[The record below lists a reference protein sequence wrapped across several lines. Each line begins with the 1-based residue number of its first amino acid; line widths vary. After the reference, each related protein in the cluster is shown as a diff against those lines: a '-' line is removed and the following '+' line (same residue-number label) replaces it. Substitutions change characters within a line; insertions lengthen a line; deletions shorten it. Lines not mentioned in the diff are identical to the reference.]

1 MRISISDLAYAGFRY
16 NDFCKLDNAC
26 GLEFFYEFGTRAYWD
41 TVLPLM
47 TAGRQ
52 NGISMHGPCV
62 QVNLAEEDPDRKYLK
77 VFLDAFTYAKQIGAE
92 FVVVH
97 TNEAL
102 PTDLDK
108 LDLQQR
114 VREKLQVLLALSENV
129 GVQMVIENVG
139 LRPKGSLLFDREAF
153 LELPQ
158 RFPTARFLLD
168 TGHAHVNGWDLADTV
183 KALGKRLMG
192 CHVHDNDGNGDQ
204 HLYVGAG
211 NIKWEP
217 FFEAVLATNPDARIV
232 LEYAKLPCEG
242 MAAHVAGLCKR
253 FGI

>member
-1 MRISISDLAYAGFRY
+1 MKISISDLAYAGFRF
-16 NDFCKLDNAC
+16 NDFCQLDKAY

-62 QVNLAEEDPDRKYLK
+62 QVNLAEEDPERTYLK
-77 VFLDAFTYAKQIGAE
+77 IFLDAFTYAREIEAE

-97 TNEAL
+97 TNESL
-102 PTDLDK
+102 PEGDL

-114 VREKLQVLLALSENV
+114 VRRKLQVLLALSEEV
-129 GVQMVIENVG
+129 GVPMVIENVG
-139 LRPKGSLLFDREAF
+139 LRPKGTLLFDREAF

-158 RFPTARFLLD
+158 RFPTAHFLLD

-183 KALGKRLMG
+183 RVLGRRLLG
-192 CHVHDNDGNGDQ
+192 CHVHDNDGQGDQ

-211 NIKWEP
+211 TIHWEP
-217 FFEAVLATNPDARIV
+217 FFEAVMETNPDLRLV

-242 MAAHVAGLCKR
+242 MDAHVAGLCKR

>member
-47 TAGRQ
+47 TAGQQ

-62 QVNLAEEDPDRKYLK
+62 QVNLAEEDPDRKYLN

-204 HLYVGAG
+204 HLYVGTG

>member
-16 NDFCKLDNAC
+16 GDFCKLDKAC

-62 QVNLAEEDPDRKYLK
+62 QVNLAKEDPARTYLN
-77 VFLDAFTYAKQIGAE
+77 VFLDAFTYAKKIGAE

-97 TNEAL
+97 TNEVL
-102 PTDLDK
+102 PKDLDK

-114 VREKLQVLLALSENV
+114 VRDKLAVLLQLSRDI

-139 LRPKGSLLFDREAF
+139 LRPKQSLLFDREAF

-158 RFPTARFLLD
+158 RFPDAKFLLD
-168 TGHAHVNGWDLADTV
+168 VGHAHVNGWDLADTV
-183 KALGKRLMG
+183 RALGKRLIG
-192 CHVHDNDGNGDQ
+192 CHVHDNDGKGDQ

-211 NIKWEP
+211 TIKWEP
-217 FFEAVLATNPDARIV
+217 FFEALMETNPDVRLV

-242 MAAHVAGLCKR
+242 MDAHVAGLCKR